1 MVVVVM
7 CVVDGDPGRGNNGYQ
22 SRGMSGGIA
31 VNAAQDVRMHETM
44 VMWAINLAVSFEKK

>member
-1 MVVVVM
+1 M

-22 SRGMSGGIA
+22 NRGMSGGIA
-31 VNAAQDVRMHETM
+31 VDAAQDVRMHETM